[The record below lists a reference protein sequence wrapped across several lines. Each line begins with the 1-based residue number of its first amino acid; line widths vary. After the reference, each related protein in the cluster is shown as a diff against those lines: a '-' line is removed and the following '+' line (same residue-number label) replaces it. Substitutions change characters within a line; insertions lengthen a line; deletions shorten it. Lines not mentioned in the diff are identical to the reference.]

1 MTDTTDALRRAA
13 PLIAGAV
20 GAALLAIAAWP
31 AAAQQAD
38 RGTLARGEYLAAIMD
53 CGGCHTGGA
62 LIGKPDPALAL
73 AGSAIGF
80 QIPELGTFYPPNLTP
95 DRETGL
101 GAWSAAEIVTAVRT
115 GVRPD
120 GRILAPVMPWHAYA
134 ALTDADAAALA
145 AYLKSLPPVRN
156 AVPPITGPTET
167 PPAPYLAVIVPGR

>member
-1 MTDTTDALRRAA
+1 VTDTTDALRRAA

-31 AAAQQAD
+31 AAAQQPD
-38 RGTLARGEYLAAIMD
+38 RATLARGAYLAAIMD

-62 LIGKPDPALAL
+62 MIGKPDPKLAL
-73 AGSAIGF
+73 AGSEVGF
-80 QIPELGTFYPPNLTP
+80 QIPGLGTFYPPNLTP

-101 GAWSAAEIVTAVRT
+101 GSWSAAEIVTAVRT

-156 AVPPITGPTET
+156 AVPPLTGPTET
-167 PPAPYLAVIVPGR
+167 PPAPYLAVVVPGR

>member
-13 PLIAGAV
+13 PLIA
-20 GAALLAIAAWP
+20 AALGTGMLVLAAWP
-31 AAAQQAD
+31 AAAQPAD
-38 RGTLARGEYLAAIMD
+38 RGTFARGEYLAAIMD

-62 LIGKPDPALAL
+62 LIGKPDPKLAL

-101 GAWSAAEIVTAVRT
+101 GSWSAAEIVTAVRT

-120 GRILAPVMPWHAYA
+120 GRILAPIMPWHSYA
-134 ALTDADAAALA
+134 ALTDADAGALA
-145 AYLKSLPPVRN
+145 AYLKSIPPVRN
-156 AVPPITGPTET
+156 ATPPITGPTET
-167 PPAPYLAVIVPGR
+167 PPAPYMTVVVPGR